1 METLDRRDLLDPVV
15 MLEKMVHLAF
25 QDHRVRPEMT
35 AIVDHLEPLVCSS
48 QQLLISEV
56 REMIEHFFQD
66 HVDSRDCQERLET
79 QERQEKT
86 VKRDNRVRQDQ
97 QDNPEF
103 VANEDSPANVVQ
115 SEHRELQDYVG
126 RLVLR
131 AMMGHR
137 WVYVCELVGTVCNED
152 LYTIGFSGSG
162 WHERSPRCTRHY
174 RYAWSERTSW
184 SSRRKGRT
192 WFSWSSWT

>member
-1 METLDRRDLLDPVV
+1 MVCLEIKVSQVNQAKMETLDRRDLLDPVV

-35 AIVDHLEPLVCSS
+35 AIVDHLEPL
-48 QQLLISEV
+48 
-56 REMIEHFFQD
+56 D

-86 VKRDNRVRQDQ
+86 VKQDNRVRQDQ

-137 WVYVCELVGTVCNED
+137 VLRVRL
-152 LYTIGFSGSG
+152 
-162 WHERSPRCTRHY
+162 
-174 RYAWSERTSW
+174 A
-184 SSRRKGRT
+184 
-192 WFSWSSWT
+192 